1 MPKKLL
7 SKLKTFWRPAGHAAI
22 VEIYSKPGC
31 HLCDDAKAVLQ
42 RLQRRHRFTLREV
55 NIAADE
61 KLLAEFGTRIPLVF
75 VNGHLVCK
83 YVVDEAA
90 VVQNLTSIAP
100 PTTQPRSDKL

>member
-83 YVVDEAA
+83 YFVDEAA
-90 VVQNLTSIAP
+90 VIKNFAAIS
-100 PTTQPRSDKL
+100 

>member
-1 MPKKLL
+1 MA
-7 SKLKTFWRPAGHAAI
+7 SGAV
-22 VEIYSKPGC
+22 VEIYSKPDC

-90 VVQNLTSIAP
+90 VVKNLASV
-100 PTTQPRSDKL
+100 Q